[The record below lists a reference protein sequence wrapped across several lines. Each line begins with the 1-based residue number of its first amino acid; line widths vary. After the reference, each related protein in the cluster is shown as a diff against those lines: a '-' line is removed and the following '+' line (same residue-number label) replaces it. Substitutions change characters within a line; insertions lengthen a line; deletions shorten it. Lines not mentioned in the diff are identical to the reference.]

1 MAAPQ
6 RLRFIRLNI
15 LVPIL
20 LAITAL
26 MPTVASG
33 QSPAAPLSPTTQ
45 ATAGPKIKPD
55 AKKAKNAYQQG
66 LAAEKQQDWQAAYE
80 AYTNAVNWAPSEQ
93 SYFLRLELAKSRLV
107 QTKADA
113 AERDAIAGRFDD
125 ARRELLEARYLDP
138 SDTVL
143 RDRMAELAAAAP
155 GSVVQSA
162 PDARLAG
169 ELHLDYQTGKRKFDY
184 RGDTHGAYEEVARE
198 FGVEVAFDVQLSS
211 RPVNVQLGDVD
222 FPTAMRLL
230 GQATGTFWRPLTSR
244 LFFVTQ
250 DTPQKRKDYDV
261 SVVRTVLL
269 PASVTPEEMT
279 ETQRL
284 IREIAGITRSDLD
297 APNRTLTLRAS
308 PQAIAVATQLIDEIE
323 QPLGELILEIEILD
337 VDKAYASQIGITP
350 PQSSTVFTLSPQQ
363 LQQAQQGGSS
373 LINVISQIF
382 GLPSALSGLSV
393 TQLASLIASNQ
404 LSAAS
409 LLPPLVAFGGGE
421 TTFLATLPG
430 AVANL
435 SEMLSLVHQGRR
447 ILLRAQDGHAT
458 TFFVGE
464 RIPVSLALFS
474 SSLGNGTS
482 SSSSTTPTTFPTTNF
497 PVGTTPSFVTNAI
510 TRTGSTSTDL
520 IVANSGD
527 NDVGVLLGN
536 GDGTFGTQTTFPTGT
551 DPVWIA
557 TGNLNSAGGTDTNLD
572 LAVANQGSNNISILL
587 GNGDGTFTP
596 GTAVTTGNSPVS
608 VVAANFRDTLVGST
622 LDLAVANQGDNS
634 ISIFSGN
641 GDGTFAAPRL
651 LQLPSGFQPAA
662 LAAADFNK
670 DGHIDLAVA
679 DEGNNTVS
687 IFLGNGDGTFQNR
700 TDYAV
705 GTSPVW
711 ISAADFN
718 ADGILDLAVADS
730 GASTATNNGNSV
742 SILLGQ
748 VGANGSANGTF
759 APGTQ
764 RDFPAGNEPVSI
776 SVGDYNADG
785 EADLAVSAKTDNALS
800 ILLGS
805 GGGLFSP
812 NFELPVGT
820 SPVSITTGPFT
831 TSNLSDVAIANSG
844 SNNISV
850 ILDSSSFSSLTNGL
864 PGTLFPGAEYLD
876 IGLKVKATP
885 RIHPDNEVTVQLAF
899 DISSLS
905 AQTFNTIPVINN
917 ETVDQTVRLKE
928 NETSVLAGIL
938 QPQITNAIVGNPGIS
953 SIPGIGLLD
962 QNKSI
967 QDQDTELL
975 ILVTPRV
982 VRYEDHKNRVI
993 YAGQGSL
1000 DTAGGGISAPEPA
1013 PPANPPPA
1021 NATPPQQGA
1030 AVVPPENQQAPA
1042 QGPPPPQ
1049 QQQQPGVP
1057 QQGQPQQQLP
1067 QQQ

>member
-1 MAAPQ
+1 
-6 RLRFIRLNI
+6 
-15 LVPIL
+15 V
-20 LAITAL
+20 
-26 MPTVASG
+26 
-33 QSPAAPLSPTTQ
+33 
-45 ATAGPKIKPD
+45 
-55 AKKAKNAYQQG
+55 
-66 LAAEKQQDWQAAYE
+66 
-80 AYTNAVNWAPSEQ
+80 
-93 SYFLRLELAKSRLV
+93 
-107 QTKADA
+107 
-113 AERDAIAGRFDD
+113 
-125 ARRELLEARYLDP
+125 
-138 SDTVL
+138 
-143 RDRMAELAAAAP
+143 
-155 GSVVQSA
+155 
-162 PDARLAG
+162 
-169 ELHLDYQTGKRKFDY
+169 
-184 RGDTHGAYEEVARE
+184 
-198 FGVEVAFDVQLSS
+198 
-211 RPVNVQLGDVD
+211 
-222 FPTAMRLL
+222 MRLL
-230 GQATGTFWRPLTSR
+230 GDATGTFWRPLTRR

-261 SVVRTVLL
+261 SIVRTVLL

-308 PQAIAVATQLIDEIE
+308 PQAIAIATQLIDQIE

-350 PQSSTVFTLSPQQ
+350 PQSSTIYTLSPQQ
-363 LQQAQQGGSS
+363 LQEAQQGGAS

-409 LLPPLVAFGGGE
+409 LLPPLVAFGGGG

-447 ILLRAQDGHAT
+447 ILLRAEDGHST

-474 SSLGNGTS
+474 SSLGSGGTGS
-482 SSSSTTPTTFPTTNF
+482 SSVNPTTFPTTNF
-497 PVGTTPSFVTNAI
+497 PAGTTPSFITNAI
-510 TRTGSTSTDL
+510 TRTGSTSADL
-520 IVANSGD
+520 IVTNSGD
-527 NDVGVLLGN
+527 NDVGILLGN
-536 GDGTFGTQTTFPTGT
+536 GDGTFGAQTTFPTGT

-557 TGNLNSAGGTDTNLD
+557 TGNFNSAGGTDTNLD

-608 VVAANFRDTLVGST
+608 VVAANFHDTLVGSS

-634 ISIFSGN
+634 ISIFPGN
-641 GDGTFAAPRL
+641 GDRTFAAPTL
-651 LQLPSGFQPAA
+651 LQLPNGFQPAA

-700 TDYAV
+700 ADYAV
-705 GTSPVW
+705 GTTPVW

-748 VGANGSANGTF
+748 EGSNGSANGTF

-785 EADLAVSAKTDNALS
+785 QADLAVVAKTDNSLS
-800 ILLGS
+800 VLLGS

-831 TSNLSDVAIANSG
+831 ASSLSDVAIANSG

-850 ILDSSSFSSLTNGL
+850 VLDSSSFSGLTNGL

-899 DISSLS
+899 DISGLS
-905 AQTFNTIPVINN
+905 TQTFNTIPVINN
-917 ETVDQTVRLKE
+917 ETIDQTVRLKE

-938 QPQITNAIVGNPGIS
+938 QPQVTNAINGNPGIS
-953 SIPGIGLLD
+953 SIPGVGLLD
-962 QNKSI
+962 QNKSV

-982 VRYEDHKNRVI
+982 VRYEEHKNRLI

-1000 DTAGGGISAPEPA
+1000 DSAGGASSGPEPA
-1013 PPANPPPA
+1013 PANPTAPQPA
-1021 NATPPQQGA
+1021 TAGTPNENAPLPASDTPPQT
-1030 AVVPPENQQAPA
+1030 P
-1042 QGPPPPQ
+1042 
-1049 QQQQPGVP
+1049 
-1057 QQGQPQQQLP
+1057 PQQQLP
-1067 QQQ
+1067 PPGLPGRPVQQVPQSGLPSQAPPQQQPPQQQ